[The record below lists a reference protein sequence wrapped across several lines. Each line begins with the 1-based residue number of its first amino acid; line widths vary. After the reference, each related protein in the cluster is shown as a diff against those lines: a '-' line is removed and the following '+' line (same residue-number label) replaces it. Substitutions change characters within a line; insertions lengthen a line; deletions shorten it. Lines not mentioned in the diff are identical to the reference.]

1 MSECDGF
8 FRSEE
13 MTLIQLYIPFESG
26 HECMTRLGETG
37 LVEFRDVSF
46 KSVFFKFIL
55 DFIFYIYIFYY
66 RIVF

>member
-1 MSECDGF
+1 MMSECDGF

-37 LVEFRDVSF
+37 LIEFRDV
-46 KSVFFKFIL
+46 IH
-55 DFIFYIYIFYY
+55 
-66 RIVF
+66 